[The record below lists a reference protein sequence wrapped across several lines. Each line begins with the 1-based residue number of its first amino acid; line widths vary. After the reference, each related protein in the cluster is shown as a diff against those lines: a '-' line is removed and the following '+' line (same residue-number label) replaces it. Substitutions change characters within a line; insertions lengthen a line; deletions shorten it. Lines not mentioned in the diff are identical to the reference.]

1 MATMEPADRKKLQDF
16 FSQTLSIRD
25 ITEHD
30 VLSELRH
37 LSRSPDQTK
46 DYSVV
51 TKELYKILQTQ
62 TENLNEINTLII
74 K

>member
-1 MATMEPADRKKLQDF
+1 MDPADRKKLEDF

-37 LSRSPDQTK
+37 ISRSLDQTK
-46 DYSVV
+46 DYSLV
-51 TKELYKILQTQ
+51 TKELYKILQAQ
-62 TENLNEINTLII
+62 TEKLNEIDTLII